1 MNNKHGDRFYT
12 SVSFFFL
19 FLTFYTLHSNAP
31 FFLMRDVSLSAIA
44 QDLLFSILFL
54 LRIEPAEIGSI
65 VHLVFRTESS
75 KSTGDQVTAS

>member
-1 MNNKHGDRFYT
+1 
-12 SVSFFFL
+12 
-19 FLTFYTLHSNAP
+19 
-31 FFLMRDVSLSAIA
+31 MRDVSLSAIA